1 MDNETID
8 FIKVEIPA
16 GETQAQ
22 FPARRQTKQRE
33 FEMADVAQT
42 TAVVSEWRC
51 CSLKVEQAG
60 IAHNNNN
67 NNNNNNYYYYSNY
80 DYDYNHDNN
89 NNNNNNNNND
99 NNNNNNNT

>member
-42 TAVVSEWRC
+42 TAVVSE
-51 CSLKVEQAG
+51 
-60 IAHNNNN
+60 
-67 NNNNNNYYYYSNY
+67 
-80 DYDYNHDNN
+80 
-89 NNNNNNNNND
+89 
-99 NNNNNNNT
+99 